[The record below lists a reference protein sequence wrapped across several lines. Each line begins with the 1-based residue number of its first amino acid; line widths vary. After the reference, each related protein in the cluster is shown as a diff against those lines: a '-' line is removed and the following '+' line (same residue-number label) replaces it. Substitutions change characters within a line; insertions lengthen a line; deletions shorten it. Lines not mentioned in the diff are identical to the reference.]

1 MSLQPGINPLDKRV
15 PVLGRNPYRI
25 GGRPPFVKDGPVY
38 GPGPGQHY
46 SFPNYGPHNRP
57 HYGPDGREIPALTE
71 QWGPRFPTRDISA
84 EEAMRK
90 RTGPQ
95 KLPGFKTLEYRYGR
109 DESPLRTLEYVPSRD
124 KSELQLLGGSPVW
137 GPGPGEM
144 HRYQNTGG
152 FDATDLMAKPE
163 IKQEETRNQANMVS
177 APYEEANRKAAEK
190 TNPMN
195 AASQEPGM
203 AFLMKY
209 VGK

>member
-57 HYGPDGREIPALTE
+57 HYGPDGREIPALTD
-71 QWGPRFPTRDISA
+71 PR
-84 EEAMRK
+84 
-90 RTGPQ
+90 
-95 KLPGFKTLEYRYGR
+95 LPGFKTM
-109 DESPLRTLEYVPSRD
+109 EYVPGRD
-124 KSELQLLGGSPVW
+124 KSEIQLLGGSNVW

-163 IKQEETRNQANMVS
+163 IKQQETRNQANMVS

-195 AASQEPGM
+195 AASQEPGKS
-203 AFLMKY
+203 FLMKFI
-209 VGK
+209 GK